1 MNGTRKAGPRAG
13 LILLLVLAI
22 PAVRSMMEGDMALH
36 MLLQFPLLLL
46 AGWLLTQGLTEQTR
60 AELRKWNHAGIAGL
74 LMASLVLM
82 FWMIP
87 RALDMALSDSTVELL
102 KFITL
107 LMAGATLELSWQS
120 AGLIVRGFFLGNVL
134 PMMMVVGWL
143 YVEAPVRICS
153 AYLTDDQLRA
163 GSGLLAL
170 AIAGSVV
177 WLLAFF
183 CPPIR
188 SKEIHDEN
196 Q

>member
-1 MNGTRKAGPRAG
+1 M
-13 LILLLVLAI
+13 LLVLAI

-36 MLLQFPLLLL
+36 MLCQFPLLLL
-46 AGWLLTQGLTEQTR
+46 AGWLLAKGLPAR
-60 AELRKWNHAGIAGL
+60 ARLQQWNRAGIAGL

-87 RALDMALSDSTVELL
+87 RALDMALSASIVELL
-102 KFITL
+102 KFLTL
-107 LMAGATLELSWQS
+107 LMAGAALELSWQS

-143 YVEAPVRICS
+143 YVEAPVRICN

-170 AIAGSVV
+170 AIAGSAV